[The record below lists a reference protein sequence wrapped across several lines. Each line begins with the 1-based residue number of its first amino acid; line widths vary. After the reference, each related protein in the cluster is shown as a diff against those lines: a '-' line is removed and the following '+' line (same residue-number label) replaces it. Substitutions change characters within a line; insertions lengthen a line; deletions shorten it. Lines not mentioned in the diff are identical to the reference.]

1 MAKAVVKK
9 LSALLVFCSLLQ
21 FGGCLNSGVAR
32 DFLMDGVTQVGLEFL
47 LDNNAVFD
55 LFTDN

>member
-1 MAKAVVKK
+1 MAKAPMKK
-9 LSALLVFCSLLQ
+9 LSALFLFCSLLQ
-21 FGGCLNSGVAR
+21 FGGCLSSGVAR
-32 DFLMDGVTQVGLEFL
+32 DFLVEGVTHVGLEFL